1 MSYIQYGNKKI
12 FYDIERTNRRKT
24 VGIQVKRG
32 GNVVVYSPSFLTI
45 DNIKEILKKRAVWVI
60 ERRELLKNTS
70 FFEPAKEFVSGETFS
85 YLGRQY
91 RLKVIRSDS
100 ERNKKCKL
108 IGGRMVVKINRYLN
122 GEKAKEY
129 VKKALTD
136 WYFKRAEQKIPERVN
151 IYIKRL
157 GKQPEKIEIK
167 NHKKR
172 WGSCSRN
179 GVVRFNW
186 KIVMVPVTILDYV
199 LVHELCHLI
208 YSHHSDQ
215 FWQKVGAIIPDYEQR
230 RDRLKEYSAQIGG
243 FD

>member
-1 MSYIQYGNKKI
+1 
-12 FYDIERTNRRKT
+12 
-24 VGIQVKRG
+24 
-32 GNVVVYSPSFLTI
+32 VVVYSPSFLTS
-45 DNIKEILKKRAVWVI
+45 DNIKEILKKRARWVI
-60 ERRELLKNTS
+60 EKQELLKNTS
-70 FFEPAKEFVSGETFS
+70 FFEPAKEFVSGEAFS

-100 ERNKKCKL
+100 EKNKKCKL
-108 IGGRMVVKINRYLN
+108 VGGRFVVTISHHLN
-122 GEKAKEY
+122 GEKAKEH
-129 VKKALTD
+129 VKKALSD
-136 WYFKRAEQKIPERVN
+136 WYFKRAEEKIPERVN

-179 GVVRFNW
+179 GA
-186 KIVMVPVTILDYV
+186 PVTVLDYV

-208 YSHHSDQ
+208 YPHHSDQ
-215 FWQKVGAIIPDYEQR
+215 FWKKVGAIIPDYDKR
-230 RDRLKEYSAQIGG
+230 RDRLREYSIQIRH